1 LDTDQKLKLTTSRKS
16 CQLYNMKQLIPLL
29 AILQLLC
36 GCQGKNL
43 KLSISEKL
51 TTSEQIT
58 AAWTSGQTL
67 KLSTFEKLSTRP
79 LFAEQPVIAD
89 KGYNVLIDMAHECSF
104 ATLWDLPE
112 RLNKSGYRAI
122 GSHATVNTV
131 LDPRGFSRVRVLYD
145 TVNKIYPFAWWP
157 NAKYDV
163 IITEQSTPKAQDY
176 TDAEIAA
183 MVQFVHKGGGLLI
196 QGNAVG
202 RGGPAGPPLPTE
214 WTLNKLASA
223 FGGKFTDQDTVIS
236 GIRRAKM
243 ELSEEWSN
251 LPLTSP
257 GTESTSPNPLLGKEG
272 ARELPHA
279 IMAMRKFGRG
289 RVVMCGNL
297 TAIRRSGKD
306 SEERKALADSLLSRM
321 MTVLTEFQKPVGGT
335 LLLPQTMEGGGA
347 IYPELEDNFSN
358 IVFYYASNQK
368 PELLKTVKDDVP
380 KAQAFIQQRLPSTP
394 TAEPMYLI
402 LCAGGGGGWAVNI
415 YKPKENGIISLDG
428 HGILSIFGH
437 ELAHTMFG
445 PANDEG
451 KIAGIAPIPDRG
463 EAHAGWFQG
472 KVNALFKPD
481 LLDKANRECNSMF
494 AYDPKGNAMD
504 LATCYENEAMNQKWG
519 YGKDWI
525 KTWYIWQ
532 KIDDRYG
539 QSWYPK
545 WKWVQHTRWKDDPE
559 HHLTWDEMVE
569 DMSIAVGEDMFPF
582 FIKVGTTLNKKRL
595 EQIEFQGK
603 KITLKVAPIDVTPA
617 GPVRMEEVVL
627 R

>member
-1 LDTDQKLKLTTSRKS
+1 MSVINYLSALFLSLSVFTPAIPVKGQLDNEITRAWTTGKT
-16 CQLYNMKQLIPLL
+16 LDL
-29 AILQLLC
+29 ATF
-36 GCQGKNL
+36 K
-43 KLSISEKL
+43 KLSD
-51 TTSEQIT
+51 
-58 AAWTSGQTL
+58 L
-67 KLSTFEKLSTRP
+67 KP
-79 LFAEQPVIAD
+79 VFAEQSVVND
-89 KGYNVLIDMAHECSF
+89 KGYNVLVDMAHECSF

-122 GSHATVNTV
+122 GSHATVNTA
-131 LDPRGFSRVRVLYD
+131 LDTKGCSRVRVLYD

-163 IITEQSTPKAQDY
+163 IITEQSTPEAQDY

-183 MVQFVHKGGGLLI
+183 MVKFVQSGGGLLI
-196 QGNAVG
+196 QGNAIR
-202 RGGPAGPPLPTE
+202 RGGPARPPSSKSPPTSSPASVANISE

-223 FGGKFTDQDTVIS
+223 FGGRFTDKDTTLS
-236 GIRRAKM
+236 GIRWAKIKVG
-243 ELSEEWSN
+243 EEWSVLGASPN
-251 LPLTSP
+251 LP
-257 GTESTSPNPLLGKEG
+257 
-272 ARELPHA
+272 REVIA
-279 IMAMRKFGRG
+279 IRKFGKG
-289 RVVMCGNL
+289 KVILCGNL
-297 TAIRRSGKD
+297 SAIRKGGKD
-306 SEERKALADSLLSRM
+306 SEERKQLADYLFSTI
-321 MTVLTEFQKPVGGT
+321 MTALTDFQKPVGGT
-335 LLLPQTMEGGGA
+335 LRLPQTMEGGGA

-358 IVFYYASNQK
+358 IVFYYAANQK
-368 PELLKTVKDDVP
+368 PELVKTVKDDVP

-394 TAEPMYLI
+394 TAEPRYLI

-451 KIAGIAPIPDRG
+451 NIAGIAPIPDRG

-481 LLDKANRECNSMF
+481 LLDKDNRECNSMF
-494 AYDPKGNAMD
+494 TYDPKGNAMD
-504 LATCYENEAMNQKWG
+504 LATCYENDAMNKNWG

-532 KIDDRYG
+532 KIDDRFG
-539 QSWYPK
+539 PSWYPK
-545 WKWVQHTRWKDDPE
+545 WKWVQHTRWKADPE

-569 DMSIAVGEDMFPF
+569 DMSIAVGEDLFPF
-582 FIKVGTTLNKKRL
+582 FIKAGTTLNKKRL

-603 KITLKVAPIDVTPA
+603 MIKLEVAPIELTPA
-617 GPVRMEEVVL
+617 GPVRMEEVRL
-627 R
+627 ASHQ

>member
-1 LDTDQKLKLTTSRKS
+1 MS
-16 CQLYNMKQLIPLL
+16 CQRKVVEPR
-29 AILQLLC
+29 
-36 GCQGKNL
+36 
-43 KLSISEKL
+43 L
-51 TTSEQIT
+51 TAEQIT
-58 AAWTSGQTL
+58 VAWTSGKTIRIDNL
-67 KLSTFEKLSTRP
+67 DEKLAARP
-79 LFAEQPVIAD
+79 LFAEQPVKND

-131 LDPRGFSRVRVLYD
+131 LDPKGYSRVRILYD

-157 NAKYDV
+157 NTRYDV
-163 IITEQSTPKAQDY
+163 IITEQSTPQAQEY
-176 TDAEIAA
+176 TDVEIEAL
-183 MVQFVHKGGGLLI
+183 VKFVKKGGGLLI
-196 QGNAVG
+196 QGNVRKKGVG
-202 RGGPAGPPLPTE
+202 VGVGVGVGEKGGRVGPPVRDG
-214 WTLNKLASA
+214 WSLNKLAGK
-223 FGGKFTDQDTVIS
+223 FGGEVTDRDTTIS
-236 GIRRAKM
+236 GIRWAKLD
-243 ELSEEWSN
+243 LSEEWV
-251 LPLTSP
+251 PADVP
-257 GTESTSPNPLLGKEG
+257 GSMP
-272 ARELPHA
+272 REVLA
-279 IMAMRKFGRG
+279 IRKFGKG
-289 RVVMCGNL
+289 RVLISGNL
-297 TAIRRSGKD
+297 SAIRKNGKD
-306 SEERKALADSLLSRM
+306 TQERKALADSLLSRM
-321 MTVLTEFQKPVGGT
+321 MNALTAFQKPVGGT
-335 LLLPQTMEGGGA
+335 LMLPQTMEGGGA

-358 IVFYYASNQK
+358 IVFYYAANQK
-368 PELLKTVKDDVP
+368 PELVKTVKEDVP
-380 KAQAFIQQRLPSTP
+380 KAQTFIQERLPSTP
-394 TAEPMYLI
+394 TAEPMYLV

-451 KIAGIAPIPDRG
+451 KVAGIAPIPDRG

-532 KIDDRYG
+532 KIDDRFG
-539 QSWYPK
+539 PSWYPK

-559 HHLTWDEMVE
+559 HHLSWDEMVE
-569 DMSIAVGEDMFPF
+569 DMSIAVGEDLFPF
-582 FIKVGTTLNKKRL
+582 FIKAGTTLNKKRL

-603 KITLKVAPIDVTPA
+603 LIKLPVAPIEVTPA
-617 GPVRMEEVVL
+617 GVVRMEEV
-627 R
+627 RFAH

>member
-1 LDTDQKLKLTTSRKS
+1 MS
-16 CQLYNMKQLIPLL
+16 CQRKVVEPR
-29 AILQLLC
+29 
-36 GCQGKNL
+36 
-43 KLSISEKL
+43 L
-51 TTSEQIT
+51 TAEQIT
-58 AAWTSGQTL
+58 VAWTSGKTIRIDNL
-67 KLSTFEKLSTRP
+67 DEKLAARP
-79 LFAEQPVIAD
+79 LFAEQPVKND

-131 LDPRGFSRVRVLYD
+131 LDPKGYSRVRILYD

-157 NAKYDV
+157 NTRYDV
-163 IITEQSTPKAQDY
+163 IVTEQSTPQAQEY
-176 TDAEIAA
+176 TDVEIEAL
-183 MVQFVHKGGGLLI
+183 VKFVKKGGGLLI
-196 QGNAVG
+196 QGNVRKKGVG
-202 RGGPAGPPLPTE
+202 VGVGVGVGEKGGRVGPPVRDG
-214 WTLNKLASA
+214 WSLNKLAGR
-223 FGGKFTDQDTVIS
+223 FGGEVTDRDTTIS
-236 GIRRAKM
+236 GIRWAKLD
-243 ELSEEWSN
+243 LSEEWV
-251 LPLTSP
+251 PADVP
-257 GTESTSPNPLLGKEG
+257 GSMP
-272 ARELPHA
+272 REVLA
-279 IMAMRKFGRG
+279 IRKFGKG
-289 RVVMCGNL
+289 RVLISGNL
-297 TAIRRSGKD
+297 SAIRKNGKD
-306 SEERKALADSLLSRM
+306 TQERKALADSLLSRM
-321 MTVLTEFQKPVGGT
+321 MNALTAFQKPVGGT
-335 LLLPQTMEGGGA
+335 LMLPQTMEGGGA

-358 IVFYYASNQK
+358 IVFYYAANQK
-368 PELLKTVKDDVP
+368 PELVKTVKEDVP
-380 KAQAFIQQRLPSTP
+380 KAQTFIQERLPSTP
-394 TAEPMYLI
+394 TAEPMYLV

-451 KIAGIAPIPDRG
+451 KVAGIAPIPDRG

-532 KIDDRYG
+532 KIDDRFG
-539 QSWYPK
+539 PSWYPK

-559 HHLTWDEMVE
+559 HHLSWDEMVE
-569 DMSIAVGEDMFPF
+569 DMSIAVGEDLFPF
-582 FIKVGTTLNKKRL
+582 FIKAGTTLNKKRL

-603 KITLKVAPIDVTPA
+603 LIKLPVAPIEVTPA
-617 GPVRMEEVVL
+617 GVVRMEEV
-627 R
+627 RFAH

>member
-1 LDTDQKLKLTTSRKS
+1 M
-16 CQLYNMKQLIPLL
+16 MKKLIPLF
-29 AILQLLC
+29 AILPLLC

-58 AAWTSGQTL
+58 AAWTSGKTL
-67 KLSTFEKLSTRP
+67 KLSTFEKSATSP
-79 LFAEQPVIAD
+79 LFAEQLVKND
-89 KGYNVLIDMAHECSF
+89 KGYNILIDMAHECSF

-131 LDPRGFSRVRVLYD
+131 LDPKGFSRVRVLYD

-176 TDAEIAA
+176 TEAEIAA

-196 QGNAVG
+196 QGNAVR
-202 RGGPAGPPLPTE
+202 RGGAVAPPVVMAGGAVAPPLRPE
-214 WTLNKLASA
+214 WTLNNLASA
-223 FGGKFTDQDTVIS
+223 FGGKFTDQDTTIS
-236 GIRRAKM
+236 GIRWAKM
-243 ELSEEWSN
+243 EL
-251 LPLTSP
+251 
-257 GTESTSPNPLLGKEG
+257 GKEWTSLDTRDLPPTPSLG
-272 ARELPHA
+272 RRGNELPRNVVA
-279 IMAMRKFGRG
+279 IRKFGRG
-289 RVVMCGNL
+289 RVIMCGNL
-297 TAIRRSGKD
+297 SAIRKNGKD

-321 MTVLTEFQKPVGGT
+321 MTVLTVFQKPVGGT

-358 IVFYYASNQK
+358 IVFYYAANQK
-368 PELLKTVKDDVP
+368 PELLKTVKEDVP

-451 KIAGIAPIPDRG
+451 RIAGIAPIPDRG

-532 KIDDRYG
+532 KIDDRFG
-539 QSWYPK
+539 PSWYPK

-559 HHLTWDEMVE
+559 HHLTWDEMIE
-569 DMSIAVGEDMFPF
+569 DMSIAVGEDLFPF
-582 FIKVGTTLNKKRL
+582 FIKVGTTINKKRL

-603 KITLKVAPIDVTPA
+603 TIRLSVAPIEPTPA
-617 GPVRMEEVVL
+617 GPVRMEQVVL
-627 R
+627 RK

>member
-1 LDTDQKLKLTTSRKS
+1 
-16 CQLYNMKQLIPLL
+16 MKRLIPFLALL
-29 AILQLLC
+29 PLLVGC
-36 GCQGKNL
+36 GGK
-43 KLSISEKL
+43 
-51 TTSEQIT
+51 
-58 AAWTSGQTL
+58 GL
-67 KLSTFEKLSTRP
+67 KLSTSKKSTTSERMESVVTKAWTTGKTLELSTFKKLTTLRP
-79 LFAEQPVIAD
+79 VFAEQPVKGD

-112 RLNKSGYRAI
+112 RLNKTGFRAI

-131 LDPRGFSRVRVLYD
+131 LDPKGYSRVRILYD

-163 IITEQSTPKAQDY
+163 IITEQSTREAQEY
-176 TDAEIAA
+176 TDTEIAA
-183 MVQFVHKGGGLLI
+183 MVAFVKNGGGLLI
-196 QGNAVG
+196 QGNTAR
-202 RGGPAGPPLPTE
+202 RGGAMAPPGGDKKGGAVAPPLRAE
-214 WTLNKLASA
+214 WSLNKLAGS
-223 FGGKFTDQDTVIS
+223 FGARFTDQDTTI
-236 GIRRAKM
+236 GAIRWAKL
-243 ELSEEWSN
+243 ELGEGWEA
-251 LPLTSP
+251 
-257 GTESTSPNPLLGKEG
+257 TSPNPLLSKEG
-272 ARELPHA
+272 ATSLPESVL
-279 IMAMRKFGRG
+279 AMRTFGKG
-289 RVVMCGNL
+289 RVIVSGNL
-297 TAIRRSGKD
+297 SAIRKSGKD
-306 SEERKALADSLLSRM
+306 PEERKALADSILSRL
-321 MTVLTEFQKPVGGT
+321 MTALTEFQKPVGGT
-335 LLLPQTMEGGGA
+335 RFLPQTMEGGGA

-358 IVFYYASNQK
+358 IVFYYAANQK
-368 PELLKTVKDDVP
+368 PELLQTVKNDVP

-445 PANDEG
+445 PANDQG
-451 KIAGIAPIPDRG
+451 QIAGIAPIPDRG

-472 KVNALFKPD
+472 KINALFKPE
-481 LLDKANRECNSMF
+481 LLSEANRECNSMF

-532 KIDDRYG
+532 KLDDRYG
-539 QSWYPK
+539 PSWYPT
-545 WKWVQHTRWKDDPE
+545 WKWVQHTRWKDDPD

-569 DMSIAVGEDMFPF
+569 DMSIAVGEDLFPF
-582 FIKVGTTLNKKRL
+582 FIKLGTTLSKHRL
-595 EQIEFQGK
+595 EHITFQGK
-603 KITLKVAPIDVTPA
+603 LIRLDVAPIEVTPG

-627 R
+627 K

>member
-1 LDTDQKLKLTTSRKS
+1 
-16 CQLYNMKQLIPLL
+16 MKQLMLL
-29 AILQLLC
+29 IVILPMMS
-36 GCQGKNL
+36 CQRKVV
-43 KLSISEKL
+43 EPRL
-51 TTSEQIT
+51 TAEQIT
-58 AAWTSGQTL
+58 VAWTSGKTIRIDNL
-67 KLSTFEKLSTRP
+67 DEKLAARP
-79 LFAEQPVIAD
+79 LFAEQPVKND

-131 LDPRGFSRVRVLYD
+131 LDPKGYSRVRILYD

-157 NAKYDV
+157 NTRYDV
-163 IITEQSTPKAQDY
+163 IVTEQSTPQAQEY
-176 TDAEIAA
+176 TDVEIEAL
-183 MVQFVHKGGGLLI
+183 VKFVKKGGGLLI
-196 QGNAVG
+196 QGNVRKKGVG
-202 RGGPAGPPLPTE
+202 VGVGVGVGEKGGRVGPPVRDG
-214 WTLNKLASA
+214 WSLNKLAGR
-223 FGGKFTDQDTVIS
+223 FGGEVTDRDTTIS
-236 GIRRAKM
+236 GIRWAKLD
-243 ELSEEWSN
+243 LSEEWV
-251 LPLTSP
+251 PADVP
-257 GTESTSPNPLLGKEG
+257 GSMP
-272 ARELPHA
+272 REVLA
-279 IMAMRKFGRG
+279 IRKFGKG
-289 RVVMCGNL
+289 RVLISGNL
-297 TAIRRSGKD
+297 SAIRKNGKD
-306 SEERKALADSLLSRM
+306 TQERKALADSLLSRM
-321 MTVLTEFQKPVGGT
+321 MNALTAFQKPVGGT
-335 LLLPQTMEGGGA
+335 LMLPQTMEGGGA

-358 IVFYYASNQK
+358 IVFYYAANQK
-368 PELLKTVKDDVP
+368 PELVKTVKEDVP
-380 KAQAFIQQRLPSTP
+380 KAQTFIQERLPSTP
-394 TAEPMYLI
+394 TAEPMYLV

-451 KIAGIAPIPDRG
+451 KVAGIAPIPDRG

-532 KIDDRYG
+532 NIDDRFG
-539 QSWYPK
+539 PSWYPK

-559 HHLTWDEMVE
+559 HHLSWDEMVE
-569 DMSIAVGEDMFPF
+569 DMSIAVGEDLFPF
-582 FIKVGTTLNKKRL
+582 FIKAGTTLNKKRL

-603 KITLKVAPIDVTPA
+603 LIKLPVAPIEVTPA
-617 GPVRMEEVVL
+617 GVVRMEEV
-627 R
+627 RFAH

>member
-1 LDTDQKLKLTTSRKS
+1 MDSNKLAVFTSNTIIS
-16 CQLYNMKQLIPLL
+16 IMKQLMLL
-29 AILQLLC
+29 IVILPMMS
-36 GCQGKNL
+36 CQRKVV
-43 KLSISEKL
+43 EPRL
-51 TTSEQIT
+51 TAEQIT
-58 AAWTSGQTL
+58 VAWTSGKTIRIDNL
-67 KLSTFEKLSTRP
+67 DEKLAARP
-79 LFAEQPVIAD
+79 LFAEQPVKND

-131 LDPRGFSRVRVLYD
+131 LDPKGYSRVRILYD

-157 NAKYDV
+157 NTRYDV
-163 IITEQSTPKAQDY
+163 IITEQSTPQAQEY
-176 TDAEIAA
+176 TDVEIEAL
-183 MVQFVHKGGGLLI
+183 VKFVKKGGGLLI
-196 QGNAVG
+196 QGNVRKKGVG
-202 RGGPAGPPLPTE
+202 VGVGVGVGEKGGRVGPPVRDG
-214 WTLNKLASA
+214 WSLNKLAGK
-223 FGGKFTDQDTVIS
+223 FGGEVTDRDTTIS
-236 GIRRAKM
+236 GIRWAKLD
-243 ELSEEWSN
+243 LSEEWV
-251 LPLTSP
+251 PADVP
-257 GTESTSPNPLLGKEG
+257 GSMP
-272 ARELPHA
+272 REVLA
-279 IMAMRKFGRG
+279 IRKFGKG
-289 RVVMCGNL
+289 RVLISGNL
-297 TAIRRSGKD
+297 SAIRKNGKD
-306 SEERKALADSLLSRM
+306 TQERKALADSLLSRM
-321 MTVLTEFQKPVGGT
+321 MNALTAFQKPVGGT
-335 LLLPQTMEGGGA
+335 LMLPQTMEGGGA

-358 IVFYYASNQK
+358 IVFYYAANQK
-368 PELLKTVKDDVP
+368 PELVKTVKEDVP
-380 KAQAFIQQRLPSTP
+380 KAQTFIQERLPSTP
-394 TAEPMYLI
+394 TAEPMYLV

-451 KIAGIAPIPDRG
+451 KVAGIAPIPDRG

-532 KIDDRYG
+532 KIDDRFG
-539 QSWYPK
+539 PSWYPK

-559 HHLTWDEMVE
+559 HHLSWDEMVE
-569 DMSIAVGEDMFPF
+569 DMSIAVGEDLFPF
-582 FIKVGTTLNKKRL
+582 FIKAGTTLNKKRL

-603 KITLKVAPIDVTPA
+603 LIKLPVAPIEVTPA
-617 GPVRMEEVVL
+617 GVVRMEEV
-627 R
+627 RFAH

>member
-1 LDTDQKLKLTTSRKS
+1 MLKKIVF
-16 CQLYNMKQLIPLL
+16 MPLL
-29 AILQLLC
+29 LLA
-36 GCQGKNL
+36 
-43 KLSISEKL
+43 LSACSVATKEKPL
-51 TTSEQIT
+51 TGDEIT
-58 AAWTSGQTL
+58 AAWTKGETL
-67 KLSTFEKLSTRP
+67 ELTAFGRLSALKP
-79 LFAEQPVIAD
+79 LFAKQHVIND
-89 KGYNVLIDMAHECSF
+89 KGYNVLVDMAHECSF

-131 LDPRGFSRVRVLYD
+131 LDPKGCSRVRVLYD
-145 TVNKIYPFAWWP
+145 TVNKVYPFVWWP
-157 NAKYDV
+157 NARYDV
-163 IITEQSTPKAQDY
+163 IITEQSTPEAQDY

-183 MVQFVHKGGGLLI
+183 MVKFVKGGGGLLI
-196 QGNAVG
+196 QGNAARKG
-202 RGGPAGPPLPTE
+202 KSTDLPDYSK
-214 WTLNKLASA
+214 WSLNKLAAS
-223 FGGKFTDQDTVIS
+223 FGGQFTTGDTTIA
-236 GIRRAKM
+236 GIRWAKM
-243 ELSEEWSN
+243 ELGKEW
-251 LPLTSP
+251 
-257 GTESTSPNPLLGKEG
+257 TSPNTVVRKEQTSPNTLLRKEQTSPNTLLRKEG
-272 ARELPHA
+272 AGGLPVNVL
-279 IMAMRKFGRG
+279 AMRKFGKG

-297 TAIRRSGKD
+297 SAIRKGGKD
-306 SEERKALADSLLSRM
+306 TEERKQMADAVLERM
-321 MTVLTEFQKPVGGT
+321 MTALTEYQKPVGGT
-335 LLLPQTMEGGGA
+335 LHLPQTMEGGGA

-358 IVFYYASNQK
+358 IVFYYAANQK
-368 PELLKTVKDDVP
+368 PELLRTVKDDVP
-380 KAQAFIQQRLPSTP
+380 KAQAFVQQRLPSTP

-445 PANDEG
+445 PANDDG
-451 KIAGIAPIPDRG
+451 GIAGIAPIPDRG

-504 LATCYENEAMNQKWG
+504 LATCYENEEMNRKWG

-532 KIDDRYG
+532 KIDDRFG
-539 QSWYPK
+539 PSWYPR
-545 WKWVQHTRWKDDPE
+545 WKWVQHTRWKNDPD

-569 DMSIAVGEDMFPF
+569 DMSIAVGEDLFPF

-603 KITLKVAPIDVTPA
+603 IIKLKIAPIEPTPA
-617 GPVRMEEVVL
+617 GPVRMEEVKL
-627 R
+627 TER

>member
-1 LDTDQKLKLTTSRKS
+1 MDSNKLAVFTSNTIIS
-16 CQLYNMKQLIPLL
+16 IMKQLMLL
-29 AILQLLC
+29 IVILPMMS
-36 GCQGKNL
+36 CQRKVV
-43 KLSISEKL
+43 EPRL
-51 TTSEQIT
+51 TAEQIT
-58 AAWTSGQTL
+58 VAWTSGKTIRIDNL
-67 KLSTFEKLSTRP
+67 DEKLAARP
-79 LFAEQPVIAD
+79 LFAEQPVKND

-131 LDPRGFSRVRVLYD
+131 LDPKGYSRVRILYD

-157 NAKYDV
+157 NTRYDV
-163 IITEQSTPKAQDY
+163 IITEQSTPQAQEY
-176 TDAEIAA
+176 TDVEIEAL
-183 MVQFVHKGGGLLI
+183 VKFVKKGGGLLI
-196 QGNAVG
+196 QGNVRKKGVG
-202 RGGPAGPPLPTE
+202 VGVGVGVGEKGGRVGPPVRDG
-214 WTLNKLASA
+214 WSLNKLAGR
-223 FGGKFTDQDTVIS
+223 FGGEVTDRDTTIS
-236 GIRRAKM
+236 GIRWAKLD
-243 ELSEEWSN
+243 LSEEWV
-251 LPLTSP
+251 PADVP
-257 GTESTSPNPLLGKEG
+257 GSMP
-272 ARELPHA
+272 REVLA
-279 IMAMRKFGRG
+279 IRKFGKG
-289 RVVMCGNL
+289 RVLISGNL
-297 TAIRRSGKD
+297 SAIRKNGKD
-306 SEERKALADSLLSRM
+306 TQERKALADSLLSRM
-321 MTVLTEFQKPVGGT
+321 MNALTAFQKPVGGT
-335 LLLPQTMEGGGA
+335 LMLPQTMEGGGA

-358 IVFYYASNQK
+358 IVFYYAANQK
-368 PELLKTVKDDVP
+368 PELVKTVKEDVP
-380 KAQAFIQQRLPSTP
+380 KAQTFIQERLPSTP
-394 TAEPMYLI
+394 TAEPMYLV

-451 KIAGIAPIPDRG
+451 KVAGIAPIPDRG

-532 KIDDRYG
+532 KIDDRFG
-539 QSWYPK
+539 PSWYPK

-559 HHLTWDEMVE
+559 HHLSWDEMVE
-569 DMSIAVGEDMFPF
+569 DMSIAVGEDLFPF
-582 FIKVGTTLNKKRL
+582 FIKAGTTLNKKRL

-603 KITLKVAPIDVTPA
+603 LIKLPVAPIEVTPA
-617 GPVRMEEVVL
+617 GVVRMEEV
-627 R
+627 RFAH

>member
-1 LDTDQKLKLTTSRKS
+1 MS
-16 CQLYNMKQLIPLL
+16 CQRKVVEPR
-29 AILQLLC
+29 
-36 GCQGKNL
+36 
-43 KLSISEKL
+43 L
-51 TTSEQIT
+51 TAEQIT
-58 AAWTSGQTL
+58 VAWTSGKTIRIDNL
-67 KLSTFEKLSTRP
+67 DEKLAARP
-79 LFAEQPVIAD
+79 LFAEQPVKND

-131 LDPRGFSRVRVLYD
+131 LDPKGYSRVRILYD

-157 NAKYDV
+157 NTRYDV
-163 IITEQSTPKAQDY
+163 IVTEQSTPQAQEY
-176 TDAEIAA
+176 TDVEIEAL
-183 MVQFVHKGGGLLI
+183 VKFVKKGGGLLI
-196 QGNAVG
+196 QGNVRKKGVG
-202 RGGPAGPPLPTE
+202 VGVGVGVGEKGGRVGPPVRDG
-214 WTLNKLASA
+214 WSLNKLAGR
-223 FGGKFTDQDTVIS
+223 FGGEVTDRDTTIS
-236 GIRRAKM
+236 GIRWAKLD
-243 ELSEEWSN
+243 LSEEWV
-251 LPLTSP
+251 PADVP
-257 GTESTSPNPLLGKEG
+257 GSMP
-272 ARELPHA
+272 REVLA
-279 IMAMRKFGRG
+279 IRKFGKG
-289 RVVMCGNL
+289 RVLISGNL
-297 TAIRRSGKD
+297 SAIRKNGKD
-306 SEERKALADSLLSRM
+306 TQERKALADSLLSRM
-321 MTVLTEFQKPVGGT
+321 MNALTAFQKPVGGT
-335 LLLPQTMEGGGA
+335 LMLPQTMEGGGA

-358 IVFYYASNQK
+358 IVFYYAANQK
-368 PELLKTVKDDVP
+368 PELVKTVKEDVP
-380 KAQAFIQQRLPSTP
+380 KAQTFIQERLPSTP
-394 TAEPMYLI
+394 TAEPMYLV

-451 KIAGIAPIPDRG
+451 KVAGIAPIPDRG

-532 KIDDRYG
+532 NIDDRFG
-539 QSWYPK
+539 PSWYPK

-559 HHLTWDEMVE
+559 HHLSWDEMVE
-569 DMSIAVGEDMFPF
+569 DMSIAVGEDLFPF
-582 FIKVGTTLNKKRL
+582 FIKAGTTLNKKRL

-603 KITLKVAPIDVTPA
+603 LIKLPVAPIEVTPA
-617 GPVRMEEVVL
+617 GVVRMEEV
-627 R
+627 RFAH

>member
-1 LDTDQKLKLTTSRKS
+1 MS
-16 CQLYNMKQLIPLL
+16 CQRKVVEPR
-29 AILQLLC
+29 
-36 GCQGKNL
+36 
-43 KLSISEKL
+43 L
-51 TTSEQIT
+51 TAEQIT
-58 AAWTSGQTL
+58 VAWTSGKTIRIDNL
-67 KLSTFEKLSTRP
+67 DEKLAARP
-79 LFAEQPVIAD
+79 LFAEQPVKND

-131 LDPRGFSRVRVLYD
+131 LDPKGYSRVRILYD

-157 NAKYDV
+157 NTRYDV
-163 IITEQSTPKAQDY
+163 IVTEQSTPQAQEY
-176 TDAEIAA
+176 TDVEIEAL
-183 MVQFVHKGGGLLI
+183 VKFVKKGGGLLI
-196 QGNAVG
+196 QGNVRKKGVG
-202 RGGPAGPPLPTE
+202 VGVGVGVGEKGGRVGPPVRDG
-214 WTLNKLASA
+214 WSLNKLAGK
-223 FGGKFTDQDTVIS
+223 FGGEVTDRDTTIS
-236 GIRRAKM
+236 GIRWAKLD
-243 ELSEEWSN
+243 LSEEWV
-251 LPLTSP
+251 PADVP
-257 GTESTSPNPLLGKEG
+257 GSMP
-272 ARELPHA
+272 REVLA
-279 IMAMRKFGRG
+279 IRKFGKG
-289 RVVMCGNL
+289 RVLISGNL
-297 TAIRRSGKD
+297 SAIRKNGKD
-306 SEERKALADSLLSRM
+306 TQERKALADSLLSRM
-321 MTVLTEFQKPVGGT
+321 MNALTAFQKPVGGT
-335 LLLPQTMEGGGA
+335 LMLPQTMEGGGA

-358 IVFYYASNQK
+358 IVFYYAANQK
-368 PELLKTVKDDVP
+368 PELVKTVKEDVP
-380 KAQAFIQQRLPSTP
+380 KAQTFIQERLPSTP
-394 TAEPMYLI
+394 TAEPMYLV

-451 KIAGIAPIPDRG
+451 KVAGIAPIPDRG

-532 KIDDRYG
+532 KIDDRFG
-539 QSWYPK
+539 PSWYPK

-559 HHLTWDEMVE
+559 HHLSWDEMVE
-569 DMSIAVGEDMFPF
+569 DMSIAVGEDLFPF
-582 FIKVGTTLNKKRL
+582 FIKAGTTLNKKRL

-603 KITLKVAPIDVTPA
+603 LIKLPVAPIEVTPA
-617 GPVRMEEVVL
+617 GVVRMEEV
-627 R
+627 RFAH

>member
-1 LDTDQKLKLTTSRKS
+1 MVKLST
-16 CQLYNMKQLIPLL
+16 LL
-29 AILQLLC
+29 LLLLLS

-43 KLSISEKL
+43 RVSDSEK
-51 TTSEQIT
+51 SMSGQVT
-58 AAWTSGQTL
+58 AAWTEGKTLGPTTL
-67 KLSTFEKLSTRP
+67 KKLATLQP
-79 LFAEQPVIAD
+79 LFAEQPVKKD
-89 KGYNVLIDMAHECSF
+89 KGYNILIDMAHECSF
-104 ATLWDLPE
+104 TTLWDLPE

-131 LDPRGFSRVRVLYD
+131 LDPEGFSRVRILYD
-145 TVNKIYPFAWWP
+145 PVNKIYPFAWWP

-163 IITEQSTPKAQDY
+163 IITEQSTPEAQDY
-176 TDAEIAA
+176 TAAEIAA
-183 MVQFVHKGGGLLI
+183 MVQFVQKGGGLLI
-196 QGNAVG
+196 QGNAI
-202 RGGPAGPPLPTE
+202 RMGGPMSPPVLSAGGHNSPPVQTE
-214 WTLNKLASA
+214 WSLNNLAKA
-223 FGGKFTDQDTVIS
+223 FGGKFTDQDTTIS
-236 GIRRAKM
+236 GIRWAQL
-243 ELSEEWSN
+243 ELSNEW
-251 LPLTSP
+251 
-257 GTESTSPNPLLGKEG
+257 TSPNPRDLPPISSLGRRGDEFP
-272 ARELPHA
+272 RNVLA
-279 IMAMRKFGRG
+279 IRNFGRG

-297 TAIRRSGKD
+297 SAIRKNSKD
-306 SEERKALADSLLSRM
+306 TKERTELADSLLSRM
-321 MTVLTEFQKPVGGT
+321 MAVLTEFQKPVGGN
-335 LLLPQTMEGGGA
+335 LYLPQTMEGGGA

-358 IVFYYASNQK
+358 IVFYYAANQK
-368 PELLKTVKDDVP
+368 QELLKTVKEDVP
-380 KAQAFIQQRLPSTP
+380 KAQAFIQQRLPSVP

-428 HGILSIFGH
+428 QGILSIFGH

-445 PANDEG
+445 PANDDG
-451 KIAGIAPIPDRG
+451 RIAGIAPIPDRG

-472 KVNALFKPD
+472 KVNALFRPD

-539 QSWYPK
+539 PSWYPK

-569 DMSIAVGEDMFPF
+569 DMSIAVGEDLFPF
-582 FIKVGTTLNKKRL
+582 FIRVGTTLNKKRL
-595 EQIEFQGK
+595 EQIEFLGK
-603 KITLKVAPIDVTPA
+603 TIKLSIAPIEVTPA
-617 GPVRMEEVVL
+617 GHVRMEEVVL
-627 R
+627 K

>member
-1 LDTDQKLKLTTSRKS
+1 
-16 CQLYNMKQLIPLL
+16 MKQLMLL
-29 AILQLLC
+29 IVILPMMS
-36 GCQGKNL
+36 CQRKVV
-43 KLSISEKL
+43 EPRL
-51 TTSEQIT
+51 TAEQIT
-58 AAWTSGQTL
+58 VAWTSGKTIRIDNL
-67 KLSTFEKLSTRP
+67 DEKLAARP
-79 LFAEQPVIAD
+79 LFAEQPVKND

-131 LDPRGFSRVRVLYD
+131 LDPKGYSRVRILYD

-157 NAKYDV
+157 NTRYDV
-163 IITEQSTPKAQDY
+163 IVTEQSTPQAQEY
-176 TDAEIAA
+176 TDVEIEAL
-183 MVQFVHKGGGLLI
+183 VKFVKKGGGLLI
-196 QGNAVG
+196 QGNVRKKGVG
-202 RGGPAGPPLPTE
+202 VGVGVGVGEKGGRVGPPVRDG
-214 WTLNKLASA
+214 WSLNKLAGK
-223 FGGKFTDQDTVIS
+223 FGGEVTDRDTTIS
-236 GIRRAKM
+236 GIRWAKLD
-243 ELSEEWSN
+243 LSEEWV
-251 LPLTSP
+251 PADVP
-257 GTESTSPNPLLGKEG
+257 GSMP
-272 ARELPHA
+272 REVLA
-279 IMAMRKFGRG
+279 IRKFGKG
-289 RVVMCGNL
+289 RVLISGNL
-297 TAIRRSGKD
+297 SAIRKNGKD
-306 SEERKALADSLLSRM
+306 TQERKALADSLLSRM
-321 MTVLTEFQKPVGGT
+321 MNALTAFQKPVGGT
-335 LLLPQTMEGGGA
+335 LMLPQTMEGGGA

-358 IVFYYASNQK
+358 IVFYYAANQK
-368 PELLKTVKDDVP
+368 PELVKTVKEDVP
-380 KAQAFIQQRLPSTP
+380 KAQTFIQERLPSTP
-394 TAEPMYLI
+394 TAEPMYLV

-451 KIAGIAPIPDRG
+451 KVAGIAPIPDRG

-532 KIDDRYG
+532 KIDDRFG
-539 QSWYPK
+539 PSWYPK

-559 HHLTWDEMVE
+559 HHLSWDEMVE
-569 DMSIAVGEDMFPF
+569 DMSIAVGEDLFPF
-582 FIKVGTTLNKKRL
+582 FIKAGTTLNKKRL

-603 KITLKVAPIDVTPA
+603 LIKLPVAPIEVTPA
-617 GPVRMEEVVL
+617 GVVRMEEV
-627 R
+627 RFAH

>member
-1 LDTDQKLKLTTSRKS
+1 
-16 CQLYNMKQLIPLL
+16 MKQLMLL
-29 AILQLLC
+29 IVILPMMS
-36 GCQGKNL
+36 CQRKVV
-43 KLSISEKL
+43 EPRL
-51 TTSEQIT
+51 TAEQIT
-58 AAWTSGQTL
+58 VAWTSGKTIRIDNL
-67 KLSTFEKLSTRP
+67 DEKLAARP
-79 LFAEQPVIAD
+79 LFAEQPVKND

-131 LDPRGFSRVRVLYD
+131 LDPKGYSRVRILYD

-157 NAKYDV
+157 NTRYDV
-163 IITEQSTPKAQDY
+163 IVTEQSTPQAQEY
-176 TDAEIAA
+176 TDVEIEAL
-183 MVQFVHKGGGLLI
+183 VKFVKKGGGLLI
-196 QGNAVG
+196 QGNVRKKGVG
-202 RGGPAGPPLPTE
+202 VGVGVGVGEKGGRVGPPVRDG
-214 WTLNKLASA
+214 WSLNKLAGR
-223 FGGKFTDQDTVIS
+223 FGGEVTDRDTTIS
-236 GIRRAKM
+236 GIRWAKLD
-243 ELSEEWSN
+243 LSEEWV
-251 LPLTSP
+251 PADVP
-257 GTESTSPNPLLGKEG
+257 GSMP
-272 ARELPHA
+272 REVLA
-279 IMAMRKFGRG
+279 IRKFGKG
-289 RVVMCGNL
+289 RVLISGNL
-297 TAIRRSGKD
+297 SAIRKNGKD
-306 SEERKALADSLLSRM
+306 TQERKALADSLLSRM
-321 MTVLTEFQKPVGGT
+321 MNALTAFQKPVGGT
-335 LLLPQTMEGGGA
+335 LMLPQTMEGGGA

-358 IVFYYASNQK
+358 IVFYYAANQK
-368 PELLKTVKDDVP
+368 PELVKTVKEDVP
-380 KAQAFIQQRLPSTP
+380 KAQTFIQERLPSTP
-394 TAEPMYLI
+394 TAEPMYLV

-451 KIAGIAPIPDRG
+451 KVAGIAPIPDRG

-532 KIDDRYG
+532 KIDDRFG
-539 QSWYPK
+539 PSWYPK

-559 HHLTWDEMVE
+559 HHLSWDEMVE
-569 DMSIAVGEDMFPF
+569 DMSIAVGEDLFPF
-582 FIKVGTTLNKKRL
+582 FIKAGTTLNKKRL

-603 KITLKVAPIDVTPA
+603 LIKLPVAPIEVTPA
-617 GPVRMEEVVL
+617 GVVRMEEV
-627 R
+627 RFAH

>member
-1 LDTDQKLKLTTSRKS
+1 
-16 CQLYNMKQLIPLL
+16 MKQLIPLL
-29 AILQLLC
+29 AIVQLISSC
-36 GCQGKNL
+36 GGSSSEFSANK
-43 KLSISEKL
+43 KLAIP
-51 TTSEQIT
+51 EQVQAT
-58 AAWTSGQTL
+58 VTEAWTKGKTL
-67 KLSTFEKLSTRP
+67 ELATFKKLATVLP
-79 LFAEQPVIAD
+79 VFAEQPVKAD

-112 RLNKSGYRAI
+112 RLNRWGYRAI

-131 LDPRGFSRVRVLYD
+131 LDPRGLSRVRILYD
-145 TVNKIYPFAWWP
+145 TVNKVYPFAWWP
-157 NAKYDV
+157 NTRYDV
-163 IITEQSTPKAQDY
+163 IITEQSTPMAQNY
-176 TDAEIAA
+176 TDEEIAA
-183 MVQFVHKGGGLLI
+183 LVQFVRKGGGLLV
-196 QGNAVG
+196 QGNATR
-202 RGGPAGPPLPTE
+202 RGGAAVSPADKGAADPPDIAE
-214 WTLNKLASA
+214 WTLNKLAAA
-223 FGGKFTDQDTVIS
+223 FGAGFTLQDTTIS
-236 GIRRAKM
+236 GIRWAR
-243 ELSEEWSN
+243 LQTGDEW
-251 LPLTSP
+251 TSVETDKRISVP
-257 GTESTSPNPLLGKEG
+257 RDVL
-272 ARELPHA
+272 A
-279 IMAMRKFGRG
+279 IRKFGKG
-289 RVVMCGNL
+289 RVIVCGNL
-297 TAIRRSGKD
+297 SAIRKNSKD
-306 SEERKALADSLLSRM
+306 SDDRKALADSLLSAV
-321 MTVLTEFQKPVGGT
+321 MTALTEFQNPVGGT
-335 LLLPQTMEGGGA
+335 LHLPQTMEGGGA

-358 IVFYYASNQK
+358 IVFYYAANQK
-368 PELLKTVKDDVP
+368 TELLKTVKDDVP
-380 KAQAFIQQRLPSTP
+380 RAQTFVQQRLPSAP

-445 PANDEG
+445 PPNDEG
-451 KIAGIAPIPDRG
+451 RIAGIAPIPDRG

-539 QSWYPK
+539 PSWYPK
-545 WKWVQHTRWKDDPE
+545 WKWVQHTRWKNDPE

-569 DMSIAVGEDMFPF
+569 DMSIAVGEDLFPF

-595 EQIEFQGK
+595 EQIEFQGQM
-603 KITLKVAPIDVTPA
+603 ISLRIAPIEVTPA
-617 GPVRMEEVVL
+617 GPVRMEL
-627 R
+627 

>member
-1 LDTDQKLKLTTSRKS
+1 LT
-16 CQLYNMKQLIPLL
+16 
-29 AILQLLC
+29 A
-36 GCQGKNL
+36 
-43 KLSISEKL
+43 
-51 TTSEQIT
+51 EQIT
-58 AAWTSGQTL
+58 VAWTSGKTIRIDNL
-67 KLSTFEKLSTRP
+67 DEKLAARP
-79 LFAEQPVIAD
+79 LFAEQPVKND

-131 LDPRGFSRVRVLYD
+131 LDPKGYSRVRILYD

-157 NAKYDV
+157 NTRYDV
-163 IITEQSTPKAQDY
+163 IVTEQSTPQAQEY
-176 TDAEIAA
+176 TDVEIEAL
-183 MVQFVHKGGGLLI
+183 VKFVKKGGGLLI
-196 QGNAVG
+196 QGNVRKKGVG
-202 RGGPAGPPLPTE
+202 VGVGVGVGEKGGRVGPPVRDG
-214 WTLNKLASA
+214 WSLNKLAGR
-223 FGGKFTDQDTVIS
+223 FGGEVTDRDTTIS
-236 GIRRAKM
+236 GIRWAKLD
-243 ELSEEWSN
+243 LSEEWV
-251 LPLTSP
+251 PADVP
-257 GTESTSPNPLLGKEG
+257 GSMP
-272 ARELPHA
+272 REVLA
-279 IMAMRKFGRG
+279 IRKFGKG
-289 RVVMCGNL
+289 RVLISGNL
-297 TAIRRSGKD
+297 SAIRKNGKD
-306 SEERKALADSLLSRM
+306 TQERKALADSLLSRM
-321 MTVLTEFQKPVGGT
+321 MNALTAFQKPVGGT
-335 LLLPQTMEGGGA
+335 LMLPQTMEGGGA

-358 IVFYYASNQK
+358 IVFYYAANQK
-368 PELLKTVKDDVP
+368 PELVKTVKEDVP
-380 KAQAFIQQRLPSTP
+380 KAQTFIQERLPSTP
-394 TAEPMYLI
+394 TAEPMYLV

-451 KIAGIAPIPDRG
+451 KVAGIAPIPDRG

-532 KIDDRYG
+532 KIDDRFG
-539 QSWYPK
+539 PSWYPK

-559 HHLTWDEMVE
+559 HHLSWDEMVE
-569 DMSIAVGEDMFPF
+569 DMSIAVGEDLFPF
-582 FIKVGTTLNKKRL
+582 FIKAGTTLNKKRL

-603 KITLKVAPIDVTPA
+603 LIKLPVAPIEVTPA
-617 GPVRMEEVVL
+617 GVVRMEEV
-627 R
+627 RFAH

>member
-1 LDTDQKLKLTTSRKS
+1 MNSIRYLLLLPVILSGCKPSVQEQSQLKDVVDNAWTTGKTLDLPTFK
-16 CQLYNMKQLIPLL
+16 
-29 AILQLLC
+29 
-36 GCQGKNL
+36 
-43 KLSISEKL
+43 KLSAL
-51 TTSEQIT
+51 H
-58 AAWTSGQTL
+58 
-67 KLSTFEKLSTRP
+67 P
-79 LFAEQPVIAD
+79 LFAEQNVIAD

-112 RLNKSGYRAI
+112 RLNKSGYRAV
-122 GSHATVNTV
+122 GSHATINTV
-131 LDPRGFSRVRVLYD
+131 LDPGGSSRVRVLYD
-145 TVNKIYPFAWWP
+145 TVNKVYPFAWWP

-163 IITEQSTPKAQDY
+163 IITEQSTPQAQEY
-176 TDAEIAA
+176 TDTEIKAL
-183 MVQFVHKGGGLLI
+183 VQFVRKGGGLLI
-196 QGNAVG
+196 QGNPVR
-202 RGGPAGPPLPTE
+202 RGSTVSPSHSE
-214 WTLNKLASA
+214 WTLNRLASA
-223 FGGKFTDQDTVIS
+223 FGGKFTDQDTTIS
-236 GIRRAKM
+236 GIRWAKL
-243 ELSEEWSN
+243 EIGEEW
-251 LPLTSP
+251 TSIETHIP
-257 GTESTSPNPLLGKEG
+257 IPALRNVLSM
-272 ARELPHA
+272 RE
-279 IMAMRKFGRG
+279 FGRG
-289 RVVMCGNL
+289 RVILCGNL
-297 TAIRRSGKD
+297 SAIRKGGKD
-306 SEERKALADSLLSRM
+306 TPGRKALADSLLGSM
-321 MTVLTEFQKPVGGT
+321 MTELTGFQKPVRGT
-335 LLLPQTMEGGGA
+335 LRLPQTMEGGGA

-358 IVFYYASNQK
+358 IVFYYAANQK

-380 KAQAFIQQRLPSTP
+380 RAQAFIQQRLPSTP

-481 LLDKANRECNSMF
+481 LLDKANRECNMMF
-494 AYDPKGNAMD
+494 AYDPEGNAMD

-519 YGKDWI
+519 YGRDWI

-539 QSWYPK
+539 PSWYPK
-545 WKWVQHTRWKDDPE
+545 WKRVQHARWKNDPE
-559 HHLTWDEMVE
+559 HHLTWDEMIE
-569 DMSIAVGEDMFPF
+569 DMSIAVGEDLFPF

-603 KITLKVAPIDVTPA
+603 TIKLAVAPIEITPA
-617 GPVRMEEVVL
+617 GPVRMDSVETDDHPW
-627 R
+627 

>member
-1 LDTDQKLKLTTSRKS
+1 
-16 CQLYNMKQLIPLL
+16 MKRLIPFL
-29 AILQLLC
+29 AILMLLC

-43 KLSISEKL
+43 KLSNSEKL
-51 TTSEQIT
+51 TTEQIT
-58 AAWTSGQTL
+58 AAWTSGKTIRVDNF
-67 KLSTFEKLSTRP
+67 KEKLSTRP
-79 LFAEQPVIAD
+79 LFAEQPVVAD

-104 ATLWDLPE
+104 VTLWDLPE

-131 LDPRGFSRVRVLYD
+131 LDSKGFSRVRVLYD

-183 MVQFVHKGGGLLI
+183 MVQFVRKGGGLII
-196 QGNAVG
+196 QGYAI
-202 RGGPAGPPLPTE
+202 RRAGPAGPPDNGE
-214 WTLNKLASA
+214 WSLNKLAA
-223 FGGKFTDQDTVIS
+223 VFGGKFTDQDTTIS
-236 GIRRAKM
+236 GIRWAKM
-243 ELSEEWSN
+243 KLSEEWSSVYPGTSVKPEN
-251 LPLTSP
+251 TSP
-257 GTESTSPNPLLGKEG
+257 NPLIARATESTSPNPLLRKEG
-272 ARELPHA
+272 ARELPRNVLA
-279 IMAMRKFGRG
+279 IRKFGRG

-297 TAIRRSGKD
+297 SAIRRSGKD
-306 SEERKALADSLLSRM
+306 SEERKALADSLLSKM

-335 LLLPQTMEGGGA
+335 LHLPQTMEGGGA

-358 IVFYYASNQK
+358 IVFYYAANQK

-539 QSWYPK
+539 PSWYPK

-569 DMSIAVGEDMFPF
+569 DMSIAVGEDLFPF

-595 EQIEFQGK
+595 EQIEFQGN
-603 KITLKVAPIDVTPA
+603 KITLRVAPIDVTPA
-617 GPVRMEEVVL
+617 GAVRMEEVVL

>member
-1 LDTDQKLKLTTSRKS
+1 MKHSLCLPLIVLLISACTAVNNEVNMTKDDVTRAWTT
-16 CQLYNMKQLIPLL
+16 
-29 AILQLLC
+29 
-36 GCQGKNL
+36 GKTLNL
-43 KLSISEKL
+43 SAFEKL
-51 TTSEQIT
+51 TGS
-58 AAWTSGQTL
+58 
-67 KLSTFEKLSTRP
+67 P
-79 LFAEQPVIAD
+79 LFARQPVQND

-104 ATLWDLPE
+104 ATLWDLPA
-112 RLNKSGYRAI
+112 RLNKSGYRAV

-131 LDPRGFSRVRVLYD
+131 LDPKGFSRVRVLYD

-157 NAKYDV
+157 NAKFDV

-176 TDAEIAA
+176 TDTEIAA
-183 MVQFVHKGGGLLI
+183 MVQFVRKGGGLLI
-196 QGNAVG
+196 QGNAIR
-202 RGGPAGPPLPTE
+202 RGGAAEGKTGGAAAPPLRTE
-214 WTLNKLASA
+214 WTLNKLAQA
-223 FGGKFTDQDTVIS
+223 FGGRFTDQDTTIS
-236 GIRRAKM
+236 GIRWAKM
-243 ELSEEWSN
+243 ELSKEWTPID
-251 LPLTSP
+251 LP
-257 GTESTSPNPLLGKEG
+257 STPLQRSG
-272 ARELPHA
+272 AGEFPRNVV
-279 IMAMRKFGRG
+279 AMRKFGKG

-297 TAIRRSGKD
+297 SAIRKGGKD

-335 LLLPQTMEGGGA
+335 LFLPQTMEGGGA

-358 IVFYYASNQK
+358 IVFYYAANQK

-451 KIAGIAPIPDRG
+451 KMAGIAPIPDRG

-481 LLDKANRECNSMF
+481 LLDKPNRECNSMF
-494 AYDPKGNAMD
+494 AYDPAGNAMD

-532 KIDDRYG
+532 KIDDRFG
-539 QSWYPK
+539 PSWYPK
-545 WKWVQHTRWKDDPE
+545 WKWVQHTRWKDDPG

-569 DMSIAVGEDMFPF
+569 DMSIAVGEDLFPF

-603 KITLKVAPIDVTPA
+603 KIMLRVAPIEVTPA
-617 GPVRMEEVVL
+617 GPVRMEPVVL

>member
-1 LDTDQKLKLTTSRKS
+1 MKLILSLATVLLLGS
-16 CQLYNMKQLIPLL
+16 CQPRTAETPLT
-29 AILQLLC
+29 A
-36 GCQGKNL
+36 G
-43 KLSISEKL
+43 E
-51 TTSEQIT
+51 IT
-58 AAWTSGQTL
+58 EAWTSGKTL
-67 KLSTFEKLSTRP
+67 KLSDFEKLTAQP
-79 LFAEQPVIAD
+79 LFAEQKVVGD
-89 KGYNVLIDMAHECSF
+89 KGYNVLIDMAHDCSF
-104 ATLWDLPE
+104 TTLWDLPE

-131 LDPRGFSRVRVLYD
+131 LDPKGTSRVRVLYD
-145 TVNKIYPFAWWP
+145 TVNKIFPFAWWP

-163 IITEQSTPKAQDY
+163 IITEQSTPMAQDY
-176 TDAEIAA
+176 TDIEIAA
-183 MVQFVHKGGGLLI
+183 MVDFVRKGGGLLI
-196 QGNAVG
+196 QGNAIRKGVT
-202 RGGPAGPPLPTE
+202 PDVNE
-214 WTLNKLASA
+214 WTLNKLTAA
-223 FGGKFTDQDTVIS
+223 FGGKFTDQDTTIS
-236 GIRRAKM
+236 GIRWAKM
-243 ELSEEWSN
+243 ELGEEWIPLAGTGTDAKD
-251 LPLTSP
+251 LPLAPSLERR
-257 GTESTSPNPLLGKEG
+257 GIG
-272 ARELPHA
+272 LPQSVL
-279 IMAMRKFGRG
+279 AMRKFGKG

-297 TAIRRSGKD
+297 SGIRKGGKD
-306 SEERKALADSLLSRM
+306 TEERKALADSLLADM
-321 MTVLTEFQKPVGGT
+321 MTALTEFQKPVGGT
-335 LLLPQTMEGGGA
+335 LFLPQTMEGGGA

-358 IVFYYASNQK
+358 IVFYYAANQK
-368 PELLKTVKDDVP
+368 PELLNTVKNDVP

-445 PANDEG
+445 PANDDG

-504 LATCYENEAMNQKWG
+504 LAICYENEAMHQNWG

-532 KIDDRYG
+532 KIDDRFG
-539 QSWYPK
+539 PTWYPK
-545 WKWVQHTRWKDDPE
+545 WKWVQHTRWKNDPE
-559 HHLTWDEMVE
+559 HHLSWDEMIE
-569 DMSIAVGEDMFPF
+569 DMSIAVGEDLFPF
-582 FIKVGTTLNKKRL
+582 FIKAGTSLDKKRL

-603 KITLKVAPIDVTPA
+603 MIKLKVAPIELTPA
-617 GPVRMEEVVL
+617 GPVRMEEI
-627 R
+627 RM

>member
-1 LDTDQKLKLTTSRKS
+1 MDSNKLAVFTSNTIIS
-16 CQLYNMKQLIPLL
+16 IMKQLMLL
-29 AILQLLC
+29 IVILPMMS
-36 GCQGKNL
+36 CQRKVV
-43 KLSISEKL
+43 EPRL
-51 TTSEQIT
+51 TAEQIT
-58 AAWTSGQTL
+58 VAWTSGKTIRIDNL
-67 KLSTFEKLSTRP
+67 DEKLAARP
-79 LFAEQPVIAD
+79 LFAEQPVKND

-131 LDPRGFSRVRVLYD
+131 LDPKGYSRVRILYD

-157 NAKYDV
+157 NTRYDV
-163 IITEQSTPKAQDY
+163 IVTEQSTPQAQEY
-176 TDAEIAA
+176 TDVEIEAL
-183 MVQFVHKGGGLLI
+183 VKFVKKGGGLLI
-196 QGNAVG
+196 QGNVRKKGVG
-202 RGGPAGPPLPTE
+202 VGVGVGVGEKGGRVGPPVRDG
-214 WTLNKLASA
+214 WSLNKLAGR
-223 FGGKFTDQDTVIS
+223 FGGEVTDRDTTIS
-236 GIRRAKM
+236 GIRWAKLD
-243 ELSEEWSN
+243 LSEEWV
-251 LPLTSP
+251 PADVP
-257 GTESTSPNPLLGKEG
+257 GSMP
-272 ARELPHA
+272 REVLA
-279 IMAMRKFGRG
+279 IRKFGKG
-289 RVVMCGNL
+289 RVLISGNL
-297 TAIRRSGKD
+297 SAIRKNGKD
-306 SEERKALADSLLSRM
+306 TQERKALADSLLSRM
-321 MTVLTEFQKPVGGT
+321 MNALTAFQKPVGGT
-335 LLLPQTMEGGGA
+335 LMLPQTMEGGGA

-358 IVFYYASNQK
+358 IVFYYAANQK
-368 PELLKTVKDDVP
+368 PELVKTVKEDVP
-380 KAQAFIQQRLPSTP
+380 KAQTFIQERLPSTP
-394 TAEPMYLI
+394 TAEPMYLV

-451 KIAGIAPIPDRG
+451 KVAGIAPIPDRG

-532 KIDDRYG
+532 KIDDRFG
-539 QSWYPK
+539 PSWYPK

-559 HHLTWDEMVE
+559 HHLSWDEMVE
-569 DMSIAVGEDMFPF
+569 DMSIAVGEDLFPF
-582 FIKVGTTLNKKRL
+582 FIKAGTTLNKKRL

-603 KITLKVAPIDVTPA
+603 LIKLPVAPIEVTPA
-617 GPVRMEEVVL
+617 GVVRMEEV
-627 R
+627 RFAH

>member
-1 LDTDQKLKLTTSRKS
+1 MTNLRFL
-16 CQLYNMKQLIPLL
+16 PLL
-29 AILQLLC
+29 FI
-36 GCQGKNL
+36 
-43 KLSISEKL
+43 SISACTPNNQEERL
-51 TTSEQIT
+51 TRE
-58 AAWTSGQTL
+58 AVDKAWTTGMTL
-67 KLSTFEKLSTRP
+67 ESPTFKKLATLMP

-131 LDPRGFSRVRVLYD
+131 LDPKGFSRVRVLYD
-145 TVNKIYPFAWWP
+145 TVNKVYPFAWWP

-176 TDAEIAA
+176 TDTEIAA
-183 MVQFVHKGGGLLI
+183 IVQFVRKGGGLLI
-196 QGNAVG
+196 QGNAVR
-202 RGGPAGPPLPTE
+202 RGGPASSPVVTPVVKAGEHVGPPLQTE

-223 FGGKFTDQDTVIS
+223 FGGRFTDQDTTIS
-236 GIRRAKM
+236 GIRWAKM
-243 ELSEEWSN
+243 DLSKEWTPVERDKSVSA
-251 LPLTSP
+251 P
-257 GTESTSPNPLLGKEG
+257 
-272 ARELPHA
+272 RDVV
-279 IMAMRKFGRG
+279 AMRKFGKG
-289 RVVMCGNL
+289 RVIMCGNL
-297 TAIRRSGKD
+297 SAIRKGGKD
-306 SEERKALADSLLSRM
+306 SPERKAFADSLLSTL
-321 MTVLTEFQKPVGGT
+321 MTALTEFQKPVRGT
-335 LLLPQTMEGGGA
+335 LRLPQTMEGGGA

-358 IVFYYASNQK
+358 IVFYYAANQK

-415 YKPKENGIISLDG
+415 YRPKENGIISLDG

-445 PANDEG
+445 PANDDG

-494 AYDPKGNAMD
+494 VYDPKGNAMD

-519 YGKDWI
+519 YAKDWI

-539 QSWYPK
+539 PSWYPK

-569 DMSIAVGEDMFPF
+569 DMSIAVGEDLFPF
-582 FIKVGTTLNKKRL
+582 FIKVGTSLNKKRL
-595 EQIEFQGK
+595 EKIDFQGK
-603 KITLKVAPIDVTPA
+603 KITLRVAPIDVTPA
-617 GPVRMEEVVL
+617 GPVRMEEVMFPAGG
-627 R
+627 

>member
-1 LDTDQKLKLTTSRKS
+1 
-16 CQLYNMKQLIPLL
+16 MKQLMLL
-29 AILQLLC
+29 IVILPMMS
-36 GCQGKNL
+36 CQRKVV
-43 KLSISEKL
+43 EPRL
-51 TTSEQIT
+51 TAEQIT
-58 AAWTSGQTL
+58 VAWTSGKTIRIDNL
-67 KLSTFEKLSTRP
+67 DEKLAARP
-79 LFAEQPVIAD
+79 LFAEQPVKND

-131 LDPRGFSRVRVLYD
+131 LDPKGYSRVRILYD

-157 NAKYDV
+157 NTRYDV
-163 IITEQSTPKAQDY
+163 IITEQSTPQAQEY
-176 TDAEIAA
+176 TDVEIEAL
-183 MVQFVHKGGGLLI
+183 VKFVKKGGGLLI
-196 QGNAVG
+196 QGNVRKKGVG
-202 RGGPAGPPLPTE
+202 VGVGVGVGEKGGRVGPPVRDG
-214 WTLNKLASA
+214 WSLNKLAGK
-223 FGGKFTDQDTVIS
+223 FGGEVTDRDTTIS
-236 GIRRAKM
+236 GIRWAKLD
-243 ELSEEWSN
+243 LSEEWV
-251 LPLTSP
+251 PADVP
-257 GTESTSPNPLLGKEG
+257 GSMP
-272 ARELPHA
+272 REVLA
-279 IMAMRKFGRG
+279 IRKFGKG
-289 RVVMCGNL
+289 RVLISGNL
-297 TAIRRSGKD
+297 SAIRKNGKD
-306 SEERKALADSLLSRM
+306 TQERKALADSLLSRM
-321 MTVLTEFQKPVGGT
+321 MNALTAFQKPVGGT
-335 LLLPQTMEGGGA
+335 LMLPQTMEGGGA

-358 IVFYYASNQK
+358 IVFYYAANQK
-368 PELLKTVKDDVP
+368 PELVKTVKEDVP
-380 KAQAFIQQRLPSTP
+380 KAQTFIQERLPSTP
-394 TAEPMYLI
+394 TAEPMYLV

-451 KIAGIAPIPDRG
+451 KVAGIAPIPDRG

-532 KIDDRYG
+532 KIDDRFG
-539 QSWYPK
+539 PSWYPK

-559 HHLTWDEMVE
+559 HHLSWDEMVE
-569 DMSIAVGEDMFPF
+569 DMSIAVGEDLFPF
-582 FIKVGTTLNKKRL
+582 FIKAGTTLNKKRL

-603 KITLKVAPIDVTPA
+603 LIKLPVAPIEVTPA
-617 GPVRMEEVVL
+617 GVVRMEEV
-627 R
+627 RFAH

>member
-1 LDTDQKLKLTTSRKS
+1 MTILRYL
-16 CQLYNMKQLIPLL
+16 PLL
-29 AILQLLC
+29 F
-36 GCQGKNL
+36 
-43 KLSISEKL
+43 LSISACTPVNQEL
-51 TTSEQIT
+51 ALSSEEISK
-58 AAWTSGQTL
+58 AWTSGKTL
-67 KLSTFEKLSTRP
+67 KLSTFEKLTTSP
-79 LFAEQPVIAD
+79 LFARQPVKND
-89 KGYNVLIDMAHECSF
+89 KGYNVLVDMAHECSF

-131 LDPRGFSRVRVLYD
+131 LDPKGFSRVRVLYD

-157 NAKYDV
+157 NAKFDV

-183 MVQFVHKGGGLLI
+183 MVQFVRKGGGLLI
-196 QGNAVG
+196 QGNAIR
-202 RGGPAGPPLPTE
+202 RGGPANPPDDSE
-214 WTLNKLASA
+214 WTLNKLAGA
-223 FGGKFTDQDTVIS
+223 FGGRFTDQDTTIS
-236 GIRRAKM
+236 GIRWAKM
-243 ELSEEWSN
+243 ELMKEWSN
-251 LPLTSP
+251 L
-257 GTESTSPNPLLGKEG
+257 NPL
-272 ARELPHA
+272 ELPRDVV
-279 IMAMRKFGRG
+279 AMRKFGKG

-297 TAIRRSGKD
+297 SAIRKTGKD

-321 MTVLTEFQKPVGGT
+321 MTVLTVFQKPIGGT
-335 LLLPQTMEGGGA
+335 LFLPQTMEGGGA

-358 IVFYYASNQK
+358 IVFYYAANQK
-368 PELLKTVKDDVP
+368 PELLKTVKEDVP

-445 PANDEG
+445 PANDDG

-532 KIDDRYG
+532 KIDDRFG
-539 QSWYPK
+539 PSWYPK

-569 DMSIAVGEDMFPF
+569 DMSIAVGEDLFPF

-603 KITLKVAPIDVTPA
+603 LINLRVAPIDVTPA
-617 GPVRMEEVVL
+617 GSVRMDEVVL
-627 R
+627 RK